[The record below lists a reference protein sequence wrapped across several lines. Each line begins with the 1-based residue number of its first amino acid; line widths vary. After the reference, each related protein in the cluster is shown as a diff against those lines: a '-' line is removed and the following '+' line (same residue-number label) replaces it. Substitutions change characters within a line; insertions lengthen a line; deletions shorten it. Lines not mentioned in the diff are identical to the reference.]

1 MSNQLTMRK
10 QPILFGGIF
19 IISCASLLL
28 ELSLTRVMSVAL
40 WYHFGFLVIS
50 TAMLGFGTAGVVLAC
65 WKGLREKY
73 DLYSSLFIL
82 SLLFGLV
89 TVASFSLLQKIPFDP
104 FTLATDKMQ
113 LLYLPLYYLLI
124 AAPFFISGLAISL
137 IFTRVPQQMSRLYAM
152 DLLGAAIG
160 CVSITAVMPALGG
173 SGSIVL
179 AAALGTCA
187 ALLFAKKITGRAI
200 SLILITGLA
209 VLAYKAADYLPISI
223 TANKRPASFKLK
235 PIYTAWNTFSMIEVF
250 DRKKDTLKNTEASRR
265 IVIDGGTAATGIQD
279 LSIGVRA
286 YLEANPVDSNYLS
299 NIAYLHL
306 RHPII
311 LVIGS
316 GAGAEVLDGLHAGAK
331 SIVSV
336 DINNI
341 ITDLV
346 QHRMNDYWG
355 GLFKQPNVSLVTEDG
370 RSFIERTKGSYDV
383 IISSHTISNA
393 AVASGAL
400 SLSENYVLTKE
411 AFEKYVEHLTP
422 DGVIYFT
429 RPEAQMPR
437 LFSTALEVMNDKKI
451 SDPGRHLYLFTEG
464 MFAPGRKAFVS
475 SFIFKKSPFSPADIR
490 RMEAFTDSNPAK
502 ADSIEPDQNILYSP
516 FTAHRPDIFD
526 TLVASA
532 GNLPALYDRYP
543 FEIAPATDDRPFFN
557 QHVRWSSIRWKD
569 FADVF
574 SQKNMGRLSLEDK
587 PIAEIT
593 LSVILG
599 QSILLAGLLILFPL
613 TRFSRQGLKFPDKW
627 RYLFYFAAL
636 GAGFIMI
643 EIAFIQRFT
652 LYLGQPVYTLAVI
665 IAGLLLF
672 TGLGAWLTG
681 RLNVNAA
688 RLSKKIIPLLI
699 GVLLLT
705 SLVMPYMFRNTIGW
719 GLPGKIVISLILL
732 CPMSTLLG
740 MPFPTGI
747 KALGRESAHFIP
759 WAWGVNGFFTVIGS
773 VITIMLSMALGFKV
787 VIVLAALL
795 YLAALFLLPRKE
807 K

>member
-1 MSNQLTMRK
+1 MKK
-10 QPILFGGIF
+10 QPVLFAGIF

-50 TAMLGFGTAGVVLAC
+50 TAMLGFGTAGVVLAS

-73 DLYSSLFIL
+73 DLHGSLFIL

-89 TVASFSLLQKIPFDP
+89 TVASFFLLQKIPFDP

-113 LLYLPLYYLLI
+113 LVYLPLYYLLI

-152 DLLGAAIG
+152 DLIGAAIG
-160 CVSITAVMPALGG
+160 CISITAVMPAFGG

-187 ALLFAKKITGRAI
+187 ALLFAKKATGKVI
-200 SLILITGLA
+200 SLILVAGLA
-209 VLAYKAADYLPISI
+209 LLTYKSADYLPISI

-250 DRKKDTLKNTEASRR
+250 DRKKDTVKKAEATRR

-279 LSIGVRA
+279 LSPGVRA
-286 YLEANPVDSNYLS
+286 YLEANPADSNYSS

-306 RHPII
+306 KDPVI

-316 GAGAEVLDGLHAGAK
+316 GGGAETLDGLHAGAK
-331 SIVSV
+331 SITSV

-355 GLFKQPNVSLVTEDG
+355 DLFNQPNVSLITEDG
-370 RSFIERTKGSYDV
+370 RSFIEKEKGNYDV

-411 AFEKYVEHLTP
+411 AFEKYVDHLTP
-422 DGVIYFT
+422 DGTIYFT

-451 SDPGRHLYLFTEG
+451 ADPGKHLYLFAERLR
-464 MFAPGRKAFVS
+464 APGRKAFVS
-475 SFIFKKSPFSPADIR
+475 AFIFKKSPFSPADIR
-490 RMEAFTDSNPAK
+490 RIEAFGYNKGANYYND
-502 ADSIEPDQNILYSP
+502 ELDQDILYSP
-516 FTAHRPDIFD
+516 YTVHKPDIFD

-532 GNLPALYDRYP
+532 GNLSALYSRYP
-543 FEIAPATDDRPFFN
+543 YEIAPATDDRPFFN
-557 QHVRWSSIRWKD
+557 QHVKWSSIRWKD

-593 LSVILG
+593 LSVILV
-599 QSILLAGLLILFPL
+599 QSIILAGLLILFPL
-613 TRFSRQGLKFPDKW
+613 VRFSRQGLKFPDKW

-672 TGLGAWLTG
+672 TGFGAWLSG
-681 RLNVNAA
+681 RWNVNAA
-688 RLSKKIIPLLI
+688 RLSKKYIPLLI
-699 GVLLLT
+699 GVLLIT
-705 SLVMPYMFRNTIGW
+705 SLVTPYLFRATIGFA
-719 GLPGKIVISLILL
+719 LPGKIIISLILL
-732 CPMSTLLG
+732 FPMSTLLG

-747 KALGRESAHFIP
+747 KALGRESVHFIP

-773 VITIMLSMALGFKV
+773 VVTIILSMALGFKV
-787 VIVLAALL
+787 VIALAALF